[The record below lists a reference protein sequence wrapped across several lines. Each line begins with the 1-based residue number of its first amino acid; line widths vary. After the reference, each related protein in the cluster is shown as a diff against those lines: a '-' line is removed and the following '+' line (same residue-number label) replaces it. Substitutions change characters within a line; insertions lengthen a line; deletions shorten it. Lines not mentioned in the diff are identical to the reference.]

1 MNFSEIYEKI
11 YKTMGELQPIAFLF
25 SASLVVSGLYTTSEK
40 LQINHVYTL
49 LAAPC
54 FFFAYASFMGFRLT
68 NFKWFFM
75 IGAASL
81 AYALYFIFRAV
92 IGLVLLA
99 LDLNDALPPLQKST
113 NIDVVLFLI
122 ITSFIVV
129 ITVFSVI
136 KLKNTKLSK
145 YIIFDKVI
153 KSVFYLFYVIIL
165 IIVINQNT
173 IQYMI
178 GFALIGV
185 LFVDISI
192 LVTLF
197 IKSTLPT
204 KETDLEERG
213 LESEYIIKK
222 YSLIHNLS
230 SFFELLRK
238 KSK

>member
-1 MNFSEIYEKI
+1 
-11 YKTMGELQPIAFLF
+11 
-25 SASLVVSGLYTTSEK
+25 
-40 LQINHVYTL
+40 
-49 LAAPC
+49 
-54 FFFAYASFMGFRLT
+54 
-68 NFKWFFM
+68 
-75 IGAASL
+75 
-81 AYALYFIFRAV
+81 
-92 IGLVLLA
+92 VLLA